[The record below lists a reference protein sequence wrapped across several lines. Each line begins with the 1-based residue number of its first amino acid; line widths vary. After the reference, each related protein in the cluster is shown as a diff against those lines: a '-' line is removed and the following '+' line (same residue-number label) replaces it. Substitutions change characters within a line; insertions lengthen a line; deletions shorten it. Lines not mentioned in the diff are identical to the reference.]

1 MRETGANRK
10 AGTVSTLMKYWHLAH
25 IPVRLGGMATGGGS
39 KQETVSVE
47 GHRLRLTNLDKVLY
61 PETGTTKADV
71 ISYYAAVADYMIPH
85 ARNRAATRKRWVHGV
100 GTPEHPGQVFFQK
113 NIEDSAPSW
122 VKRFPIEHKSG
133 TNIYPVVNDLATLTW
148 LAQSAALEIHV
159 PQWQFGPRG
168 KIGGADRMVLDLDPG
183 EGTGLAECAEV
194 ARLARAIL
202 QDMGLDAR
210 PVTSGSKGIHL
221 YAALDGSQSSDD
233 INAVAH
239 ELARALEADH
249 PDLVVSDMKKSLRKG
264 KVLVDWSQ
272 NNGNKTTICPYSLRG
287 RFTPLVAAPRTWEEL
302 EDPDLAQLDY
312 QQVLERLSA
321 GDPLAGMESGAF
333 EEEALEEAT
342 EHTVD
347 AAGPEQDRLAKYR
360 SMRDAGK
367 TPEPVPEEPAAPSEG
382 NSFVIQEHH
391 ARRLHWDFRLERNG
405 VLVSWALP
413 KGPPATSGKNNLAVQ
428 TEDHPLDYGTFEGHI
443 PKGEYGGGDVMIWD
457 HGTYEAEKW
466 REGKEVIAV
475 LHGQPDGGLARE
487 GAADRRYAL
496 IHTGSGG
503 EKGERNWLIHLM
515 KNQPKPGEKG
525 KAGETEEDAGPD
537 SGKDAPA
544 KDAPAKAAPG
554 EGEGD
559 GNGVTGKG
567 PDAAPEPASPEEAVA
582 AAASSGG
589 VELPSKAPDPEA
601 VRKDARGAGAP
612 VLSPMLATSGSRA
625 EINDDDQWAF
635 EMKWD
640 GVRAIVTVTPE
651 GTRLVSR
658 NGNDMTAAYPE
669 LQDLSAHLNG
679 ERAVL
684 DAEIVALNK
693 AGRPDFGLLQPR
705 MHLTKP
711 REISAAAARTPVHL
725 MVFDL
730 LWLDGKSL
738 ESLTYSQRRE
748 ILEAAVEPTP
758 DGHLQVPPAL
768 EMSMDDAV
776 AASKEL
782 RLEGVMAKRRTGTYS
797 AGSRSKNWLKL
808 KNQLTQ
814 EVVIV
819 GWRPGQG
826 NRQNK
831 VGSLLVA
838 VPDGVDLKYIGRVG
852 SGLSEKDLALIG
864 PRLKKMSRKTAPLD
878 GVPGPDASD
887 AQWVRPALVGEVTF
901 SERTGTGK
909 LRHPVWRGLRPDK
922 KPSDVV
928 VETV

>member
-1 MRETGANRK
+1 
-10 AGTVSTLMKYWHLAH
+10 
-25 IPVRLGGMATGGGS
+25 MATGGG
-39 KQETVSVE
+39 KNQETVSVE

-61 PETGTTKADV
+61 PETETTKADV
-71 ISYYAAVADYMIPH
+71 IAYYAAVAQYMLPH
-85 ARNRAATRKRWVHGV
+85 SRNRAATRKRWVHGV

-122 VKRFPIEHKSG
+122 VKRFSIEHKTS
-133 TNIYPVVNDLATLTW
+133 TNTYPLVNDLATLTW

-168 KIGGADRMVLDLDPG
+168 KIGNADRMVLDLDPG
-183 EGTGLAECAEV
+183 EGAGLAECAEV

-202 QDMGLDAR
+202 SDMGLDAR

-249 PDLVVSDMKKSLRKG
+249 PDLVVSDMKKTRRVG

-287 RFTPLVAAPRTWEEL
+287 RFTPTVAAPRTWKEL

-312 QQVLERLSA
+312 LQVMDRVHNGS
-321 GDPLAGMESGAF
+321 DPLAGMESGAF
-333 EEEALEEAT
+333 EEESLEQAT
-342 EHTVD
+342 EESGGASDGVRS
-347 AAGPEQDRLAKYR
+347 AGGGVDRLTKYR
-360 SMRDAGK
+360 SMRDAAK
-367 TPEPVPEEPAAPSEG
+367 TPEPVPEEPSTPSEG

-391 ARRLHWDFRLERNG
+391 ARRLHWDFRLEHDG

-428 TEDHPLDYGTFEGHI
+428 TEDHPLDYGKFEGHI
-443 PKGEYGGGDVMIWD
+443 PKGEYGGGDVTIWD
-457 HGTYEAEKW
+457 HGTYEREKW
-466 REGKEVIAV
+466 RDGKEVIAV

-503 EKGERNWLIHLM
+503 DKANNNWLIHLM
-515 KNQPKPGEKG
+515 KSQPKPGEKG
-525 KAGETEEDAGPD
+525 KPEAPADGSA
-537 SGKDAPA
+537 DAPA
-544 KDAPAKAAPG
+544 DAPAAPA
-554 EGEGD
+554 D
-559 GNGVTGKG
+559 T
-567 PDAAPEPASPEEAVA
+567 PADAPESPTRSVA
-582 AAASSGG
+582 AAARTRPATAAAPAKTSSVDVGKVARDAADASVPA
-589 VELPSKAPDPEA
+589 VE
-601 VRKDARGAGAP
+601 
-612 VLSPMLATSGSRA
+612 PMMATLGSRA
-625 EINDDDQWAF
+625 EINDDDEWAF

-640 GVRAIVTVTPE
+640 GVRAVVTVTPE
-651 GTRLVSR
+651 GTRLISR

-711 REISAAAARTPVHL
+711 REIAAAAGRTPVHL

-730 LWLDGKSL
+730 LWLDGNSL
-738 ESLTYSQRRE
+738 ADLTYEQRRE
-748 ILEAAVEPTP
+748 ILEQAVEPVP

-768 EMSMDDAV
+768 DMSMDEAV

-782 RLEGVMAKRRTGTYS
+782 GLEGVMAKRRSSTYS
-797 AGSRSKNWLKL
+797 PGRRSKNWVKL

-814 EVVIV
+814 EVVVV

-852 SGLSEKDLALIG
+852 SGLSEKDLATIG

-878 GVPGPDASD
+878 DVPSADASD

-928 VETV
+928 VETA

>member
-1 MRETGANRK
+1 
-10 AGTVSTLMKYWHLAH
+10 MKYWHLPGK
-25 IPVRLGGMATGGGS
+25 PVRLGGMATGGG
-39 KQETVSVE
+39 KTQETVSVE

-71 ISYYAAVADYMIPH
+71 ISYYAAVAEYMVPH

-133 TNIYPVVNDLATLTW
+133 TNIYPLVNDLATLTW

-168 KIGGADRMVLDLDPG
+168 KIGNADRMVLDLDPG
-183 EGTGLAECAEV
+183 DGVGLAECAEV

-202 QDMGLDAR
+202 NDMGLDAR

-249 PDLVVSDMKKSLRKG
+249 PDLVVSDMKKALRKG

-287 RFTPLVAAPRTWEEL
+287 RFTPMVAAPRTWAEL
-302 EDPDLAQLDY
+302 EDPDLSQLDY
-312 QQVLERLSA
+312 EQVLERVAA
-321 GDPLAGMESGAF
+321 GRDPLEGMESGAF
-333 EEEALEEAT
+333 EEEALEQAT
-342 EHTVD
+342 EDPADVSAG
-347 AAGPEQDRLAKYR
+347 AAQGSADRLTKYR

-367 TPEPVPEEPAAPSEG
+367 TPEPVPEEPSIPSEG

-391 ARRLHWDFRLERNG
+391 ARRLHWDFRLEHDG

-413 KGPPATSGKNNLAVQ
+413 KGPPSTSGKNNLAVQ
-428 TEDHPLDYGTFEGHI
+428 TEDHPLEYGKFEGHI
-443 PKGEYGGGDVMIWD
+443 PKGEYGGGDVTIWD
-457 HGTYEAEKW
+457 HGTYEREKW
-466 REGKEVIAV
+466 RDGKEVIAV
-475 LHGQPDGGLARE
+475 LHGQPDGGLARD

-503 EKGERNWLIHLM
+503 DRGNNNWLIHLM
-515 KNQPKPGEKG
+515 KDQPKPGEKG
-525 KAGETEEDAGPD
+525 RPEPGGSRDAKPAAGPD
-537 SGKDAPA
+537 GSDQDPA
-544 KDAPAKAAPG
+544 KKGPAKTDPAKTDSARTGPG
-554 EGEGD
+554 KTDRNKAGT
-559 GNGVTGKG
+559 GNR
-567 PDAAPEPASPEEAVA
+567 PATPQAAVA
-582 AAASSGG
+582 AAAHAGSAGTAAADSSGTDAEDSDVPT
-589 VELPSKAPDPEA
+589 VE
-601 VRKDARGAGAP
+601 
-612 VLSPMLATSGSRA
+612 PMLATLGTRA
-625 EINDDDQWAF
+625 EINNDDEWAF

-640 GVRAIVTVTPE
+640 GVRAVVTVTPE
-651 GTRLVSR
+651 GTRLISR

-669 LQDLSAHLNG
+669 LQDLSVHLNG
-679 ERAVL
+679 DRAVL

-693 AGRPDFGLLQPR
+693 AGRPDFGMLQPR

-711 REISAAAARTPVHL
+711 REINAAAERTPVHL

-730 LWLDGKSL
+730 LWLDGRSL
-738 ESLTYSQRRE
+738 ADLTYEQRRE
-748 ILEAAVEPTP
+748 ILESAVEPTG

-782 RLEGVMAKRRTGTYS
+782 GLEGVMAKRRTSTYS
-797 AGSRSKNWLKL
+797 PGRRSKNWVKL

-814 EVVIV
+814 EVVVV

-864 PRLKKMSRKTAPLD
+864 PRLKKMSRKTPPLD
-878 GVPGPDASD
+878 DVPRADASD